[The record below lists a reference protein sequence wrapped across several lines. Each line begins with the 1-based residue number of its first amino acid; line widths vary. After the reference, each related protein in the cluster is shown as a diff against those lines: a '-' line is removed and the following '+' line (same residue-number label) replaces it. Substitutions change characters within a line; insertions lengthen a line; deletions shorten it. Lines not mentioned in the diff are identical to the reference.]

1 MKFSARQ
8 LPATAGGSSLR
19 FRQEIVI
26 ELDTEDCII
35 GIDDGKVYI
44 LTEPAIGVDTAR
56 LKRALAELELC
67 LEGVSQP

>member
-8 LPATAGGSSLR
+8 LPATAGGSNLR

-26 ELDTEDCII
+26 ELDTEDCSI
-35 GIDDGKVYI
+35 GIDDGKVCI
-44 LTEPAIGVDTAR
+44 LTEPAVGVDTAR